1 MDSISETAHLI
12 SETISDYVE
21 LFHSR
26 KDVEAAI
33 KEDMSVMGYPY
44 EIKWVRMKDSN
55 DSNDSPLYKLI
66 FECRI
71 NGAYVFLEFYYWD

>member
-44 EIKWVRMKDSN
+44 EIK
-55 DSNDSPLYKLI
+55 
-66 FECRI
+66 
-71 NGAYVFLEFYYWD
+71 

>member
-26 KDVEAAI
+26 KDVEDAI

-44 EIKWVRMKDSN
+44 EIKCVRMK